1 MKPAPARCR
10 RHAYRCSVG
19 RDVGRGAGSRRARPP
34 PAAARRL
41 RAVSAP
47 LGRVCIRISKRSRAY
62 VFDLGKRLMRTFEG
76 VRRALVAL
84 RRLASW
90 RCIDGNFARVEAL
103 AMSGY
108 AVTRLRGY
116 AVTRLRGH
124 AVMRSCGHAVTRSRG
139 ASSPTLNC
147 SSAPTGHA
155 TRASSASPRG
165 RRNAIAARRPRN
177 RYRSQRR
184 YRYTLAPASSGPH
197 RARPQRDGGHTR
209 TALARHAST
218 PAGSRHVASPYGATR
233 APPRTIDRVNPH
245 AAAKPAAHHR
255 AAALNR
261 PARLA
266 YSRTANTNHGSPP

>member
-1 MKPAPARCR
+1 MRAPRARRVAPAGFVALHRWELR
-10 RHAYRCSVG
+10 AHGSA
-19 RDVGRGAGSRRARPP
+19 RDE
-34 PAAARRL
+34 RL
-41 RAVSAP
+41 R
-47 LGRVCIRISKRSRAY
+47 
-62 VFDLGKRLMRTFEG
+62 
-76 VRRALVAL
+76 
-84 RRLASW
+84 
-90 RCIDGNFARVEAL
+90 
-103 AMSGY
+103 GY

-116 AVTRLRGH
+116 AVTRSCGH
-124 AVMRSCGHAVTRSRG
+124 AVMRSCGHAVMRSCGHAVMRSCG

-197 RARPQRDGGHTR
+197 RARPRRDGGHTR

>member
-1 MKPAPARCR
+1 MTSDAASDAVP
-10 RHAYRCSVG
+10 V
-19 RDVGRGAGSRRARPP
+19 RGAHDRRRRP
-34 PAAARRL
+34 

-108 AVTRLRGY
+108 AVTRLRG
-116 AVTRLRGH
+116 
-124 AVMRSCGHAVTRSRG
+124 

-197 RARPQRDGGHTR
+197 RARPRRDGGHTR

-218 PAGSRHVASPYGATR
+218 PADMSRRHTAQ
-233 APPRTIDRVNPH
+233 H
-245 AAAKPAAHHR
+245 AR
-255 AAALNR
+255 R
-261 PARLA
+261 RARL
-266 YSRTANTNHGSPP
+266 TE

>member
-1 MKPAPARCR
+1 MTSDAAPVRAAHDR
-10 RHAYRCSVG
+10 R
-19 RDVGRGAGSRRARPP
+19 RRP
-34 PAAARRL
+34 

-116 AVTRLRGH
+116 AVTRSR
-124 AVMRSCGHAVTRSRG
+124 GHAVTRSRG

-197 RARPQRDGGHTR
+197 RARPRRDGGHTR

-218 PAGSRHVASPYGATR
+218 PADMSRRHTAQR
-233 APPRTIDRVNPH
+233 ARR
-245 AAAKPAAHHR
+245 R
-255 AAALNR
+255 
-261 PARLA
+261 ARL
-266 YSRTANTNHGSPP
+266 TE

>member
-1 MKPAPARCR
+1 MTSDAASDAAPVRAAHDR
-10 RHAYRCSVG
+10 R
-19 RDVGRGAGSRRARPP
+19 RRP
-34 PAAARRL
+34 

-47 LGRVCIRISKRSRAY
+47 LGRVCIRISKRSRAH
-62 VFDLGKRLMRTFEG
+62 VFDSGERLMRTFEC

-90 RCIDGNFARVEAL
+90 RCIDRNFARVEAL

-108 AVTRLRGY
+108 AVTRLRGH
-116 AVTRLRGH
+116 AVTRSCGH
-124 AVMRSCGHAVTRSRG
+124 AVMRSCG

-197 RARPQRDGGHTR
+197 RARPRRDGGHTR

>member
-1 MKPAPARCR
+1 MTSDAASDAAPVRAAHDR
-10 RHAYRCSVG
+10 R
-19 RDVGRGAGSRRARPP
+19 RRP
-34 PAAARRL
+34 

-47 LGRVCIRISKRSRAY
+47 LGRVCIRISKRSRAH
-62 VFDLGKRLMRTFEG
+62 VFDSGERLMRTFEC

-90 RCIDGNFARVEAL
+90 RCIDRNFARVEAL

-108 AVTRLRGY
+108 AVTRLRGH
-116 AVTRLRGH
+116 AVTRSCGH
-124 AVMRSCGHAVTRSRG
+124 AVMRSCG

-184 YRYTLAPASSGPH
+184 YRYTLAPASSGLIA
-197 RARPQRDGGHTR
+197 RAR
-209 TALARHAST
+209 
-218 PAGSRHVASPYGATR
+218 GAT
-233 APPRTIDRVNPH
+233 
-245 AAAKPAAHHR
+245 AATLERRSRDMHRHRPAADMSRRHTAQHAR
-255 AAALNR
+255 R
-261 PARLA
+261 RARL
-266 YSRTANTNHGSPP
+266 TE